1 MFLSIRT
8 LAPIA
13 LSLALVSL
21 TSCQSASKEG
31 KTTFSHTIDSTDIK
45 HVEVATVSVQTL
57 PDLQEYTSTVEAK
70 VTNQIAPQ
78 MASRIKRI
86 YVEVGQQVSRGQLL
100 AEMDHSQLEQARL
113 QLEERKSALA
123 RIDEL
128 YKIGGISQSEW
139 EATRRALTL
148 AQTSYNNIKE
158 NTQLRSPISG
168 VVTARNYDAGDMM
181 SPQMPLLVVEQVN
194 PVVLRV
200 NPSERYYG
208 QMTKGMPVTITS
220 ESLPDETFAGKISL
234 KYPTINPQTHTF
246 TMEVEATNPE
256 RKLVPGQY
264 ARVSINLGDKEYTV
278 VPTESIVK
286 QIGSAEQCVYIVR
299 DGIAHRQV
307 VLVERTVGKYT
318 AISEGVSSGDVVV
331 TTGASILSDQMP
343 VQISQAQQ

>member
-1 MFLSIRT
+1 
-8 LAPIA
+8 
-13 LSLALVSL
+13 
-21 TSCQSASKEG
+21 
-31 KTTFSHTIDSTDIK
+31 
-45 HVEVATVSVQTL
+45 
-57 PDLQEYTSTVEAK
+57 
-70 VTNQIAPQ
+70 
-78 MASRIKRI
+78 
-86 YVEVGQQVSRGQLL
+86 
-100 AEMDHSQLEQARL
+100 MDHSQLEQARL

-128 YKIGGISQSEW
+128 YKIGGISQSDW
-139 EATRRALTL
+139 EATQRALTL
-148 AQTSYNNIKE
+148 AQTSYNNIRE

-181 SPQMPLLVVEQVN
+181 SPQMPLLVVEQIN

-264 ARVSINLGDKEYTV
+264 ARISINLGDKEYTV

-307 VLVERTVGKYT
+307 VVVERTIGKYT